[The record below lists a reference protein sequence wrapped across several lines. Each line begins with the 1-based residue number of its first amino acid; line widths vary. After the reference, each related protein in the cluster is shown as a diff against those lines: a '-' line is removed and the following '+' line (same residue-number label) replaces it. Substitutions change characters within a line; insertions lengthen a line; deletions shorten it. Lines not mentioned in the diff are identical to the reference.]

1 MFRIILPRFIF
12 RVERWKWNK
21 EYRTYVSN
29 MGHFMDEHKKIIPIR
44 VNQNGYVGIFT
55 PYGFMTA
62 HRLVMR
68 TWRPTANMENLTV
81 DHLDH
86 NKRNNSVENL
96 EWVTKAENMKRA
108 RADYFDENA
117 KPKEKKE
124 KKKKINT
131 IKSASETV
139 AASDVMSI
147 ILLNPKQVFT
157 IEDFYPVVNGYA
169 FDDCKTA
176 WWYCQEA
183 LGGCYKEQC
192 TLNGLEKRLQTLLNL
207 YNAHHKDYISGKN
220 KLQYCTMSLGFIL
233 KDNKID

>member
-29 MGHFMDEHKKIIPIR
+29 MGHFMNEHKKIIPIR

-124 KKKKINT
+124 KKKVEKVKT
-131 IKSASETV
+131 IPRSYTLEK
-139 AASDVMSI
+139 
-147 ILLNPKQVFT
+147 
-157 IEDFYPVVNGYA
+157 FYPAVNGYA
-169 FDDCKTA
+169 FDDFQTA

-183 LGGCYKEQC
+183 VARGCAKQC
-192 TLNGLEKRLQTLLNL
+192 TLEGLENKFKSLLVCLQNNTDYVTGKRKYTYCGNLELTLV
-207 YNAHHKDYISGKN
+207 
-220 KLQYCTMSLGFIL
+220 L
-233 KDNKID
+233 KEN

>member
-12 RVERWKWNK
+12 KVERWKWNK

-55 PYGFMTA
+55 PYGFMSA

-96 EWVTKAENMKRA
+96 EWVTKTENMKRA

-117 KPKEKKE
+117 KPKKE
-124 KKKKINT
+124 KKKVKKVKPLSRSLTLEN
-131 IKSASETV
+131 
-139 AASDVMSI
+139 
-147 ILLNPKQVFT
+147 
-157 IEDFYPVVNGYA
+157 FYPVVNGYA
-169 FDDCKTA
+169 FDDFQTA

-183 LGGCYKEQC
+183 VGRSNVKQC
-192 TLNGLEKRLQTLLNL
+192 TLEGLENKFKVVLNCLQSNTDYVTGKRKIHYCGNLELTLV
-207 YNAHHKDYISGKN
+207 
-220 KLQYCTMSLGFIL
+220 L
-233 KDNKID
+233 KED

>member
-55 PYGFMTA
+55 PYGFMSA

-124 KKKKINT
+124 KNKVEKVKT
-131 IKSASETV
+131 IPRSYTLEK
-139 AASDVMSI
+139 
-147 ILLNPKQVFT
+147 
-157 IEDFYPVVNGYA
+157 FYPVVNGYT
-169 FDDCKTA
+169 FDDFQTA

-183 LGGCYKEQC
+183 VGRSNVKQC
-192 TLNGLEKRLQTLLNL
+192 TLEGLENKFKVVLNCLQNNTDYVTGKRKIHYCGNLELTLV
-207 YNAHHKDYISGKN
+207 
-220 KLQYCTMSLGFIL
+220 L
-233 KDNKID
+233 KEN

>member
-12 RVERWKWNK
+12 KVERWKWNK

-44 VNQNGYVGIFT
+44 INQNGYVGILT

-117 KPKEKKE
+117 KPKKE
-124 KKKKINT
+124 KKKEEKVKT
-131 IKSASETV
+131 IPRSYTLEK
-139 AASDVMSI
+139 
-147 ILLNPKQVFT
+147 
-157 IEDFYPVVNGYA
+157 FYPAVNGYV
-169 FDDCKTA
+169 FDDFQTA
-176 WWYCQEA
+176 WWYCQEVV
-183 LGGCYKEQC
+183 GRSNVKQC
-192 TLNGLEKRLQTLLNL
+192 TLEGLENKFKSLLVCLQNNT
-207 YNAHHKDYISGKN
+207 DYITGKR
-220 KLQYCTMSLGFIL
+220 KYTYCGNLELTLVL
-233 KDNKID
+233 KED